1 MAQSRGK
8 SAGSKSDVRQAQ
20 KQSFADRSAD
30 TRDEIERFLIVC
42 EGKQTEPNYFR
53 SFRVRREVVAM
64 DIRGEGYN
72 TLSLVKQAVELRDS
86 ARGTPDAYDQ
96 VWCVFDRDSFPA
108 EHFNAAIQYAK
119 SADVHVAYSNEAFE
133 IWYLLHFHYH
143 DAAMSR
149 QAYRDKL
156 TQSLEFPYEKNSRTI
171 YEALVKNQKTAIEN
185 AKKLHRR
192 YNPHYPEK
200 DNPCT
205 TVYLLVEELNK
216 YLI

>member
-1 MAQSRGK
+1 VAQSRGK

-171 YEALVKNQKTAIEN
+171 YEALAVC
-185 AKKLHRR
+185 RR
-192 YNPHYPEK
+192 E
-200 DNPCT
+200 
-205 TVYLLVEELNK
+205 YLRVVFDVPQ
-216 YLI
+216 